1 MLRALCTRLC
11 EVTLIAARRANGSKG
26 QPALARLVDAY
37 LDDRTNRWSPV
48 PALLAQARLG
58 KRTRRWLTAEVVLRS
73 DTADPSR
80 AERLTTLA
88 AALSVDRR

>member
-1 MLRALCTRLC
+1 M
-11 EVTLIAARRANGSKG
+11 
-26 QPALARLVDAY
+26 ARLVDAY

-80 AERLTTLA
+80 AEGLMTLA